1 MKKIAILLFVVC
13 PAICWAQG
21 VQNIVPKIKDAVFTV
36 YAEDEDGEVTGS
48 GSGFF
53 ISSSGVGITNFH
65 VLDGASGGKIKDING
80 KYYRIKYIVDY
91 NPQYDLIKFKVDN
104 QAPTKYLQLASTP
117 PLQGEQI
124 ISYSTP
130 LGVFE
135 NTVSTGIVAS
145 IRKMVG
151 YESVLQITAPISHGS
166 SGSPVLNTRGQVVGV
181 ATFGYEEGQ
190 SLNFAVN
197 VSQIRKL
204 NRTQNVKVGDMVQ
217 SPLET
222 PLVRKAFQYANKQ
235 SYSMAVSNLDA
246 EIAKNPRNH
255 LAYYLK
261 GIILTRTQDYGDA
274 LNNLSKACELDNN
287 NYNYKIEFA
296 RTLRRAIILYYE
308 NTHSINDRLM
318 SDVIKAYSDA
328 IQIDGERCYAYSEL
342 SYILAF
348 VAIRMKPIN
357 TEVLNCAKDYAN
369 VAIELGHDP
378 DNYIAR
384 AHINTALGNNGQAIL
399 DCDEAIKYSPNYFRP
414 YLQRAD
420 IKIFNIGNIDDGL
433 VDAERALALARTDK
447 EKGDVYGIMGMAYEE
462 KAFKLLNRESVLLI
476 KKAMDCYDKAYKFDP
491 TLTNSQLNTEL
502 QNRLNKYMDKNGS
515 FP

>member
-1 MKKIAILLFVVC
+1 MKRIPILFFVLS
-13 PAICWAQG
+13 PFICWAQG

-36 YAEDEDGEVTGS
+36 YAEDEDGEVTSS

-65 VLDGASGGKIKDING
+65 VLDGAFGGKIKDVNG
-80 KYYRIKYIVDY
+80 RYYRIKYVVDY

-104 QAPTKYLQLASTP
+104 QNPTKFLQLASTT

-135 NTVSTGIVAS
+135 NTVSTGVVAS

-166 SGSPVLNTRGQVVGV
+166 SGSPVLNNRGQVVGV

-204 NRTQNVKVGDMVQ
+204 TKTQNIKVEDMVQ

-222 PLVRKAFQYANKQ
+222 PLVRKAYQYANKR
-235 SYSMAVSNLDA
+235 SYSLAVSNLDA
-246 EIAKNPRNH
+246 EIANNPRNH

-274 LNNLSKACELDNN
+274 LNNLSKACELDNS
-287 NYNYKIEFA
+287 NYDYKIEFA

-318 SDVIKAYSDA
+318 SDVIKTYSDA
-328 IQIDGERCYAYSEL
+328 IQIDGQRCYAYAEL

-357 TEVLNCAKDYAN
+357 TEVLNCAKDYADI
-369 VAIELGHDP
+369 AIELGHDP

-384 AHINTALGNNGQAIL
+384 AHINTALGNNGQALL

-420 IKIFNIGNIDDGL
+420 IKAFNIGNIDDGL
-433 VDAERALALARTDK
+433 IDAERALALAKTDK
-447 EKGDVYGIMGMAYEE
+447 EKGDVYGVMGMAYEE
-462 KAFKLLNRESVLLI
+462 KAFKLLNRESVQLI
-476 KKAMDCYDKAYKFDP
+476 KKAMDCYEKAYKLDP
-491 TLTNSQLNTEL
+491 SLTNSQLNKEL
-502 QNRLNKYMDKNGS
+502 QERLNKYMDKNGS

>member
-1 MKKIAILLFVVC
+1 MKRIYLLLFTIIHIVSC
-13 PAICWAQG
+13 AQG
-21 VQNIVPKIKDAVFTV
+21 IQNIIPKIKDAVLTI
-36 YAEDEDGEVTGS
+36 YAEDENGEVISS

-53 ISSSGVGITNFH
+53 ISSLGEGITNFH
-65 VLDGASGGKIKDING
+65 VLNGAFGGKVKDANG
-80 KYYRIKYIVDY
+80 KYYEIKHIIDY
-91 NPQYDLIKFKVDN
+91 NPQYDLIKFKVNN
-104 QAPTKYLQLASTP
+104 QNPTKFLQLSSTP

-166 SGSPVLNTRGQVVGV
+166 SGSPVLNTKGQVVGV
-181 ATFGYEEGQ
+181 ATFGCEEGQ

-204 NRTQNVKVGDMVQ
+204 TKMQNIKIADMVQ

-222 PLVRKAFQYANKQ
+222 QLVRKAFQYVKKQ
-235 SYSMAVSNLDA
+235 SYLMAVSNLDT
-246 EIAKNPRNH
+246 EIANNPQNH
-255 LAYYLK
+255 LAYFLK
-261 GIILTRTQDYGDA
+261 GRIYTIMQNYGTA
-274 LNNLSKACELDNN
+274 LNNLSKACELDKN

-308 NTHSINDRLM
+308 NTHSLNDKLM
-318 SDVIKAYSDA
+318 SDVINAYSDA
-328 IQIDGERCYAYSEL
+328 IQIDRERYYAYAEL
-342 SYILAF
+342 SYVLAF
-348 VAIRMKPIN
+348 AAIRMKPIN
-357 TEVLNCAKDYAN
+357 TEVLTCAKDYAD

-378 DNYIAR
+378 DNYVTR

-399 DCDEAIKYSPNYFRP
+399 DCDEAIKYNPNYFRP

-433 VDAERALALARTDK
+433 IDAERALALAQTNK

-462 KAFKLLNRESVLLI
+462 KAFKLLNRESVFLI
-476 KKAMDCYDKAYKFDP
+476 SKAMDCYDMAYNLDP
-491 TLTNSQLNTEL
+491 TLTNKQLNKDLKE
-502 QNRLNKYMDKNGS
+502 RLDKYMHEHGT